1 MTAEPDTD
9 YFTPKFITVMGDND
23 GHARYVATIDATDV
37 MNAYRQGGVFLLVT
51 IDQEGNATAA
61 FKPGRHW
68 EASWSPPITLER
80 R

>member
-9 YFTPKFITVMGDND
+9 YMTPKFITIMGDND
-23 GHARYVATIDATDV
+23 GHARWVGQIDCTDV
-37 MNAYRQGGVFLLVT
+37 MNAYRTGGVYLLVCL
-51 IDQEGNATAA
+51 DEEGNLFVG
-61 FKPGRHW
+61 FKPGRSW

>member
-1 MTAEPDTD
+1 MTAEPDLD
-9 YFTPKFITVMGDND
+9 YLTPKFITVMGDHD
-23 GHARYVATIDATDV
+23 GHARWVAHIDCTDV
-37 MNAYRQGGVFLLVT
+37 MSAYRQGGVHLLVVL
-51 IDQEGNATAA
+51 DQEGNVTVA